1 LIAAVNRA
9 DPAFTLHIGDFKSG
23 RATCDDERL
32 LLERRHFNMFKGPL
46 IYTPGDNDWTDCY
59 RGAARAFD
67 PIERLDR
74 LRALFFATPE
84 SLGQR
89 RLKVARQSEHPD
101 QARFVENLVWTQ
113 DGITFATLH
122 MVGSNNNLLLDRPQ
136 AISEYR
142 EREAAGIA
150 WINEIFRRA
159 RAAASPAVVIA
170 AHGNPFVPNGPANG
184 YTATVHALRDAA
196 RGFAGPVLFI
206 HGDTHKRRLDQPFLR
221 DAEDPVANFW
231 RLEVFGYPNL
241 LAMRVILDPA
251 ANPPVVTHTIT
262 TDKPLE

>member
-1 LIAAVNRA
+1 MIGPIAIAV
-9 DPAFTLHIGDFKSG
+9 
-23 RATCDDERL
+23 
-32 LLERRHFNMFKGPL
+32 LLERSTRSSGWIASAHFSSPPRK
-46 IYTPGDNDWTDCY
+46 
-59 RGAARAFD
+59 
-67 PIERLDR
+67 
-74 LRALFFATPE
+74 
-84 SLGQR
+84 
-89 RLKVARQSEHPD
+89 
-101 QARFVENLVWTQ
+101 
-113 DGITFATLH
+113 
-122 MVGSNNNLLLDRPQ
+122 
-136 AISEYR
+136 
-142 EREAAGIA
+142 A
-150 WINEIFRRA
+150 WINEIFSRA

-184 YTATVHALRDAA
+184 YTATVQALRDAA

-231 RLEVFGYPNL
+231 RLEVFGYPDL